1 MAPKSLLALSG
12 DELSEA
18 RDLEPVGGIAHGLG
32 DPAVELLSEVMVCTS
47 CLIEAEP
54 DELANDRVSGPVA
67 VALDQQELERGE
79 RAGAGDIVLDLRE
92 LEHVEAHDRG
102 GHLDLHGDAGAPVH
116 LGDELDTARAQ
127 VHLVDLDVH
136 ADEAG
141 GEHGAFGV
149 LLGAPGVLEK
159 PIIVD
164 RLDVGGAR
172 GVTSAVEDAAE
183 RVGGFVVHTP
193 IIGHAPLI
201 VNSEKKPVALGS
213 IVDLESGIGLPVVR
227 CTHALLRELG
237 GGVCPVC
244 DATPSV
250 PDFSIQENILPGSGV
265 VSSEHEEVHHAQVTA
280 DAHATGH
287 GARAHHGE
295 GTPTQ
300 SGPSIVGCVVGASPA
315 PPPTVRPPIVE
326 ILTPSSSPIGE
337 AHGPFRDL
345 ETRIEISK
353 SGNLDNGAL
362 SANPDVSNS
371 APQNSAQLNSAAL
384 TYVRAPAYM
393 RRPLRTLTRAEAT
406 DLLTKLRARRM
417 TARLSRFIRGPS
429 GTGADGAWH
438 VLEGGELDWNFHHD
452 ALCDHLQI
460 MFEEWELAGIHGP
473 KDTFAPEHELE
484 VERRLELWL
493 KQAEDETRAEYV
505 RGMIAHWNKPID
517 EGGCGRKR
525 YKQRTT
531 DAAINVG
538 PISLKSRIVMVF
550 GIAWMWLRNAS
561 WEVFCSSG
569 TPSNVDRDSIATR
582 DLVTSEWYKDTF
594 SIGWTIKEDLDRV
607 SKWGTTA
614 GGTREARGAG
624 AKVTGIHADALL
636 LDDPDDAAGVWSEA
650 SRRDIM
656 QFWRAL
662 GNRLKDPTRPVRVIV
677 QQNLHEEDLSTRCV
691 TDGMP
696 RLAIPV
702 EFNPAAREKLYTMPF
717 GWRDPREL
725 ENESL
730 QPSRFTPEYI
740 AGERKRLGTH
750 GFEAQYN
757 CNPVPIGG
765 GLFARKWFDFF
776 RIEDAEEHERGDALR
791 PRPTGCRGSG
801 GEWGARELHPT
812 YTLPKRKG
820 TKFRNELSW
829 MLGQIVAHLDLDWLT
844 ISVDATFGS
853 KKATSSAVALIVIGG
868 KGQRRFVFDV
878 VARPMTFLETVA
890 ALRALIAKWPA
901 KKILIERKANGAAL
915 IEELTLLMAESKVIG
930 VDGVPVSIVVEP
942 IEPEGGKESRAAA
955 MMAAIEGGMVY
966 LLEGAAWL
974 EAFLGEVCVFP
985 NSKRDDQ
992 VDALSQLMTFY
1003 REPDIVSKWRKMAG
1017 KGPAPPSVR
1026 R

>member
-1 MAPKSLLALSG
+1 M
-12 DELSEA
+12 
-18 RDLEPVGGIAHGLG
+18 
-32 DPAVELLSEVMVCTS
+32 
-47 CLIEAEP
+47 
-54 DELANDRVSGPVA
+54 
-67 VALDQQELERGE
+67 
-79 RAGAGDIVLDLRE
+79 
-92 LEHVEAHDRG
+92 
-102 GHLDLHGDAGAPVH
+102 H
-116 LGDELDTARAQ
+116 LGDELDPARAQ
-127 VHLVDLDVH
+127 VHLIDLHVH
-136 ADEAG
+136 ADESG
-141 GEHGAFGV
+141 GEHGASGV
-149 LLGAPGVLEK
+149 LLGASGILEQLIIGERTDGPGL
-159 PIIVD
+159 
-164 RLDVGGAR
+164 GGVA
-172 GVTSAVEDAAE
+172 SAVQDAAE
-183 RVGGFVVHTP
+183 RVGGLVVHDLAPRHDEIGTNVLGDTALDFGAVRGGLRVEPEEVTDASAAETRGHLGAGSVGCDREGAIVGGAEGDIGGVLVRHAP
-193 IIGHAPLI
+193 IIGHVPLI
-201 VNSEKKPVALGS
+201 VNSEKKLIAEGDPFDIS
-213 IVDLESGIGLPVVR
+213 SGIGLPVVR

-244 DATPSV
+244 ADDTPDVPELENGLASSSV
-250 PDFSIQENILPGSGV
+250 VGS
-265 VSSEHEEVHHAQVTA
+265 SHAEVAHAQVTGPGSA
-280 DAHATGH
+280 AAEQ
-287 GARAHHGE
+287 HGE
-295 GTPTQ
+295 VVSELRYG
-300 SGPSIVGCVVGASPA
+300 SGPQEGRCDVMSHSGSIPSL
-315 PPPTVRPPIVE
+315 PPTVRPPIVE
-326 ILTPSSSPIGE
+326 ATHTPSAPIGA
-337 AHGPFRDL
+337 AHGL
-345 ETRIEISK
+345 M
-353 SGNLDNGAL
+353 SGNPDTSSMSGYREIDTGIEKPI
-362 SANPDVSNS
+362 NP
-371 APQNSAQLNSAAL
+371 
-384 TYVRAPAYM
+384 APAYM

-417 TARLSRFIRGPS
+417 IARLSRFIRGPS

-493 KQAEDETRAEYV
+493 KQAEDETRADYV
-505 RGMIAHWNKPID
+505 RGMIAHWNKPIA

-582 DLVTSEWYKDTF
+582 DLVTSEWYKETF
-594 SIGWTIKEDLDRV
+594 AIGWTIKEDLDRV

-624 AKVTGIHADALL
+624 SKVTGIHADALL

-691 TDGMP
+691 ADGMP

-702 EFNPAAREKLYTMPF
+702 EFAPGARAKLYTMPF
-717 GWRDPREL
+717 GWRDPREREL
-725 ENESL
+725 ESL

-740 AGERKRLGTH
+740 ASERKRLGTH

-776 RIEDAEEHERGDALR
+776 RIEDAEEHERGDVLR

-812 YTLPKRKG
+812 YTLAKRKG
-820 TKFRNELSW
+820 QKFRNELSW
-829 MLGQIVAHLDLDWLT
+829 MLGQIVAQLDLDWLT

-853 KKATSSAVALIVIGG
+853 KKATSSAVALIVVGG
-868 KGQRRFVFDV
+868 KGQRRFIFDV

-974 EAFLGEVCVFP
+974 EPFLGEVCVFP

-1017 KGPAPPSVR
+1017 KK
-1026 R
+1026 